1 MFESEPGRQLDITVL
16 QVTIK
21 CNNQHPRCLP
31 ASDFACTA
39 EWKVLFVLTAACRCF
54 LCWFHG
60 LVISQ
65 TFLIFIFYFYSCLI
79 GTIPTLVFICG
90 VCLYRR
96 LLGLQRQGFAG
107 WRGQVECLCSWSP
120 GNPPK
125 HCWRPLESSARIRNG
140 ALPGSICIVAQAQM
154 FAQFFF

>member
-1 MFESEPGRQLDITVL
+1 MLACKWLCLYSWMESIICSNCCL
-16 QVTIK
+16 QM
-21 CNNQHPRCLP
+21 L
-31 ASDFACTA
+31 S
-39 EWKVLFVLTAACRCF
+39 L
-54 LCWFHG
+54 WFHG
-60 LVISQ
+60 LVIRQ
-65 TFLIFIFYFYSCLI
+65 DFLIFIFYFYSCLI
-79 GTIPTLVFICG
+79 GTVPTLVFICG

-140 ALPGSICIVAQAQM
+140 ALPGSTCIVAQAQM
-154 FAQFFF
+154 FAQFFFLMSGRIIILLWKDKTCEAAINSLQ